1 MADSNNGNNRR
12 AIFAQRLQNARKICG
27 LSQAELVAKMEEL
40 AMKLPIL
47 YKAVSTTAIERYENG
62 IMFPESDKIL
72 GTLAVVLNTTIG
84 DLLRPFAVEV
94 DCSRFEFRKKS
105 KLGKKAVEAIKL
117 KIQQRIEKYVE
128 IERIAGEEKQFDL
141 NVLADIIV
149 TDEESAR
156 QAAIK
161 LRKEWNL
168 GKGPIAQPIL
178 VLESHGVKVIE
189 VEENPELFDGTSN
202 TVEGIPVLVLNKNDV
217 PTTDAKH
224 QMSEER
230 RRLTL
235 FHELGHQVM
244 KFEEGIEK
252 KQKENL
258 CNVFANEMLIPRE
271 TFKEIV
277 GEKRTSISYWEL
289 KDIQKEFGISVR
301 ALMMKAAQLDIISQN
316 KLKWF
321 FISMNQN
328 KDMQEKLD
336 KSEIPTQHTSRFNRL
351 VYRMLASEVIT
362 TSKASQL
369 LDISVSQLNKNLNYG
384 IADGY
389 SC

>member
-1 MADSNNGNNRR
+1 MELNKNKEKLR
-12 AIFAQRLQNARKICG
+12 AIFARRLQNARKICG
-27 LSQAELVAKMEEL
+27 LSQADVVAKMEKLVME
-40 AMKLPIL
+40 LPIL
-47 YKAVSTTAIERYENG
+47 YKAVSTTAIERYEKG

-84 DLLRPFAVEV
+84 DLLRPFTVEM
-94 DCSRFEFRKKS
+94 DCSKFEFRKKS
-105 KLGKKAVEAIKL
+105 KLGKKAEEAIKL

-141 NVLADIIV
+141 NALADIVV

-156 QAAIK
+156 QAA
-161 LRKEWNL
+161 LRLRREWNL
-168 GKGPIAQPIL
+168 GKGPIVQPIL

-189 VEENPELFDGTSN
+189 VDENPELFDGTSN
-202 TVEGIPVLVLNKNDV
+202 TVEGIPVLVLNKNDA
-217 PTTDAKH
+217 PMSDAKH

-244 KFEEGIEK
+244 KFEEGMEK
-252 KQKENL
+252 KKKEDL
-258 CNVFANEMLIPRE
+258 CNVFANEMLIPCE

-289 KDIQKEFGISVR
+289 KEVQKEFGISVR
-301 ALMMKAAQLDIISQN
+301 ALMVKAAQLDIISQN

-321 FISMNQN
+321 FISMNKN

>member
-1 MADSNNGNNRR
+1 MVKEVGNNNKR
-12 AIFAQRLQNARKICG
+12 AIFARRLQNARKICG
-27 LSQAELVAKMEEL
+27 LSQADVVDKMEKLVME
-40 AMKLPIL
+40 LPIL
-47 YKAVSTTAIERYENG
+47 YKAVSTTAIERYEKG

-84 DLLRPFAVEV
+84 DLLRPFTVEV
-94 DCSRFEFRKKS
+94 DCSKFEFRKKS
-105 KLGKKAVEAIKL
+105 KLGKKAEEAIKL

-128 IERIAGEEKQFDL
+128 IERIAGEEKQFDM
-141 NVLADIIV
+141 NVLADIVV

-156 QAAIK
+156 QAA
-161 LRKEWNL
+161 LRLREEWNL

-202 TVEGIPVLVLNKNDV
+202 TVEGIPVLVLNKNDA
-217 PTTDAKH
+217 PMSEAKY

-244 KFEEGIEK
+244 TFGESLEK
-252 KQKENL
+252 KEKEDL

-271 TFKEIV
+271 TFMEIV
-277 GEKRTSISYWEL
+277 GKKRTSISYWEL
-289 KDIQKEFGISVR
+289 KEIQKEFGISVR
-301 ALMMKAAQLDIISQN
+301 ALMVKAAQLGIISQS

-321 FISMNQN
+321 FISMNKN

>member
-1 MADSNNGNNRR
+1 
-12 AIFAQRLQNARKICG
+12 
-27 LSQAELVAKMEEL
+27 
-40 AMKLPIL
+40 
-47 YKAVSTTAIERYENG
+47 
-62 IMFPESDKIL
+62 MFPESDKIL

-84 DLLRPFAVEV
+84 DLLRPFTVEV
-94 DCSRFEFRKKS
+94 DCSKFEFRKKS
-105 KLGKKAVEAIKL
+105 KLGKKAEEAIKL

-128 IERIAGEEKQFDL
+128 IERIAGEEKQFDM
-141 NVLADIIV
+141 NVLADIVV

-156 QAAIK
+156 QAA
-161 LRKEWNL
+161 LRLREEWNL

-202 TVEGIPVLVLNKNDV
+202 TVEGIPVLVLNKNDA
-217 PTTDAKH
+217 PMTEAKY

-244 KFEEGIEK
+244 KLEEGMEK
-252 KQKENL
+252 KQKEDL
-258 CNVFANEMLIPRE
+258 CNVFANEMLIPCE

-301 ALMMKAAQLDIISQN
+301 ALMVKAAQLDIISQN

-321 FISMNQN
+321 FISMNKN